1 MKVCLLASGSS
12 GNCTLIASTDTAIL
26 IDAGISTT
34 QTVERLKMINID
46 PKSIA
51 ALLITHEHIDHC
63 REAGSLSHELGCPIY
78 TNERTRNAIDGYL
91 KGNEEIRLF
100 KAGEAFEA
108 FSIKAFFIQPF
119 RIFHDAVDPC
129 GFTVSDGRMKLGLA
143 TDLGAVTDPV
153 KQHLTDCDIVIL
165 EANHDLSML
174 LNGGYPWDLKQRIR
188 SEVGHL
194 SNDACGKAL
203 AEIAKAG
210 RLKKAFLAHLSA
222 NNNTL
227 ELALST
233 VQSYLNSYPNT
244 VELLLSSRDQISP
257 VIEL

>member
-1 MKVCLLASGSS
+1 MKICLLASGSS
-12 GNCTLIASTDTAIL
+12 GNCTLVASTDTATL
-26 IDAGISTT
+26 IDAGISAS
-34 QTVERLKMINID
+34 QTVERLKMINVE
-46 PKSIA
+46 PKSID

-63 REAGSLSHELGCPIY
+63 REAGSLSRELGCPIY
-78 TNERTRNAIDGYL
+78 VNERTLSAIRGYL
-91 KGNEEIRLF
+91 NGREEIRLF
-100 KAGEAFEA
+100 KTGEA

-119 RIFHDAVDPC
+119 RIFHDAIDPC
-129 GFTVSDGRMKLGLA
+129 GFTITDGHVKLGVA
-143 TDLGAVTDPV
+143 TDLGAVTDSV
-153 KQHLTDCDIVIL
+153 KQHLKECDMVIL

-174 LNGGYPWDLKQRIR
+174 LNGSYPWDLKQRIR

-210 RLKKAFLAHLSA
+210 RLKKVFLAHLSA
-222 NNNTL
+222 NNNTP

-233 VQSYLNSYPNT
+233 VQSYLNSCQNA
-244 VELLLSSRDQISP
+244 VELLLAPRDAMSP